1 MITRKMKFASL
12 MVVCLMSTV
21 FFSCKDDKDEPKKD
35 GVAIEVAGSYS
46 GDMVST
52 VMGQTFN
59 FYDLTFVV
67 TAEDEDDV
75 TITIPEYEYMNM
87 QFPEIIVKDVDV
99 SESNGVY
106 EFETTEF
113 SGTFESGTAYSGHIG
128 GTLSNK
134 TLTLNIAYNIGAMP
148 PMVCVFIS
156 K

>member
-1 MITRKMKFASL
+1 MKFASL
-12 MVVCLMSTV
+12 MAVCLMATV

-67 TAEDEDDV
+67 TTEDEDDV
-75 TITIPEYEYMNM
+75 TITIPEYEYMNGNRNM

-148 PMVCVFIS
+148 PMVCVFTS